1 MFGGASS
8 SLRPAT
14 PLGGAKATS
23 RYSSPPPFLSSSL
36 QEPAS
41 FSSGTF
47 GGWRSGKSART
58 QRRVNLSRTGRSSV
72 GNSPPRR
79 LNSVATFSSYKS
91 LYSFRVA
98 QLGFVEVFG
107 DAETGDA
114 SNLVPCWLNLAT
126 MSWTRPTSDTSDNS
140 CELFNDRAGSAEDL
154 CQSVEGHRGACGIAA
169 SAGGL
174 FGPQGVQH
182 RSPTY

>member
-47 GGWRSGKSART
+47 SGWRSGKSART

-79 LNSVATFSSYKS
+79 LIQWQRLALINRCA
-91 LYSFRVA
+91 SFRVA

-114 SNLVPCWLNLAT
+114 SNFVPCWLDLAT

-154 CQSVEGHRGACGIAA
+154 CQSVEGHRGAAP